1 MENCVEK
8 DEYPAGTSTE
18 SRLFW
23 WKGGEGWPGK
33 ITLEQ
38 RPQRDR

>member
-18 SRLFW
+18 SRPFW